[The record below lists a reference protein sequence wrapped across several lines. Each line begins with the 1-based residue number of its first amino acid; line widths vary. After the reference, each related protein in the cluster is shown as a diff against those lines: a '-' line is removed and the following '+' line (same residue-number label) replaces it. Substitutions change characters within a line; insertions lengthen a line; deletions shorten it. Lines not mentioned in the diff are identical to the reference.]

1 VILKG
6 YTILT
11 ENEFKDALINDED
24 IELFTNLDTLIDVY
38 GSFVEYSEVDY
49 DNGETFDYSDN

>member
-1 VILKG
+1 MILKG
-6 YTILT
+6 YTILS
-11 ENEFKDALINDED
+11 ENEFKDALTNNED
-24 IELFTNLDTLIDVY
+24 IELFTNLETLIDVY

>member
-1 VILKG
+1 MILKG